1 MSAPTM
7 FIGSILFMKSPYTL
21 SVMVTPQALIL
32 VEYERK

>member
-7 FIGSILFMKSPYTL
+7 FIGSILFMEPPHTL
-21 SVMVTPQALIL
+21 SAMITPQALIL